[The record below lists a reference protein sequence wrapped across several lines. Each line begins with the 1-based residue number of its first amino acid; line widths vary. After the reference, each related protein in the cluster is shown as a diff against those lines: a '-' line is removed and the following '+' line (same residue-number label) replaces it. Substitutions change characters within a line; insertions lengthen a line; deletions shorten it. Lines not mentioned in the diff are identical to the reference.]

1 MTEDEKGKRYYDV
14 QCTSMKRYSTAQAR
28 ERLADV
34 LNEAE
39 RGAPVV
45 IERRG
50 VRYVLRAEPARR
62 GGRSRR
68 SAIETLDP
76 AVARG
81 HWQWSWTPKGVRFG
95 RTRPRS

>member
-1 MTEDEKGKRYYDV
+1 
-14 QCTSMKRYSTAQAR
+14 MKRYSVAQAR

-39 RGAPVV
+39 RGVPVV

-76 AVARG
+76 AVAQG
-81 HWQWSWTPKGVRFG
+81 HWQWNWTPKGVRFG